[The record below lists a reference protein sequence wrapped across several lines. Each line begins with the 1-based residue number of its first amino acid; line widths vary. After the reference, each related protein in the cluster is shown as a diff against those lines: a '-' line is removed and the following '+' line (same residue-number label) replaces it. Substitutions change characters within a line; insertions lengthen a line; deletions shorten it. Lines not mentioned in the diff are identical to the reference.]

1 MSENTVT
8 VIVEIG
14 DDEYAYLLSEAN
26 ALKMSVSEL
35 AEGLLEDYLRR
46 NDG

>member
-8 VIVEIG
+8 VIVEIE
-14 DDEYAYLLSEAN
+14 DYEYAYLLSEAN
-26 ALKMSVSEL
+26 ARKMSVSEL
-35 AEGLLEDYLRR
+35 VNGLLEDYLRR